1 MSLIK
6 AVDVPKHMADRLRS
20 RRIGARLSGSQPKQP
35 IVPAKD
41 SVPPTSLAPVEL
53 PTT

>member
-6 AVDVPKHMADRLRS
+6 AADVPKHMADRLRS
-20 RRIGARLSGSQPKQP
+20 RRIAARLSGGVSKP

-41 SVPPTSLAPVEL
+41 SVVAAPITLVDTR
-53 PTT
+53 TT

>member
-20 RRIGARLSGSQPKQP
+20 RRIGARLSSGAAKQP
-35 IVPAKD
+35 VVGIPVT
-41 SVPPTSLAPVEL
+41 PPLAPEGK